1 MINAINIKSKFKKVC
16 LAVFLIKLSN
26 FSKTELLVKLN
37 VCRSN
42 LYSREDNVFVVAKP
56 YKVLVICNQF

>member
-1 MINAINIKSKFKKVC
+1 MINVINIKSKFKKIC

-26 FSKTELLVKLN
+26 FSKTENCWVKSN

-42 LYSREDNVFVVAKP
+42 LHSREDNVFVVAKP
-56 YKVLVICNQF
+56 YKVLDNL